1 MNLVLKYELDVIRI
15 CRRVDSNG
23 YKDLAQEVYLKMIEY
38 NPTEENI
45 IGWIF
50 TTAKNIHL
58 NNQRNKTE
66 LLDSFKHIPS
76 EVEFNHESE
85 LEQIL
90 RESDLDHTERLWLR
104 AYLENNSSYSQIEDR
119 TTICRQCASKRIN
132 AIINKIQCN
141 LK

>member
-15 CRRVDSNG
+15 CRTIDKVN
-23 YKDLAQEVYLKMIEY
+23 YKDLAQDVYLKMIESE
-38 NPTEENI
+38 PKEENI
-45 IGWIF
+45 VGWIF

-66 LLDSFKHIPS
+66 SLEDLKHIA
-76 EVEFNHESE
+76 SE
-85 LEQIL
+85 LEFNYEKELERMLI
-90 RESDLDHTERLWLR
+90 ESDLDHTERLWIR
-104 AYLENNSSYSQIEDR
+104 AYLENNLSYSTIENR
-119 TTICRQCASKRIN
+119 TSICRQCASKRIN